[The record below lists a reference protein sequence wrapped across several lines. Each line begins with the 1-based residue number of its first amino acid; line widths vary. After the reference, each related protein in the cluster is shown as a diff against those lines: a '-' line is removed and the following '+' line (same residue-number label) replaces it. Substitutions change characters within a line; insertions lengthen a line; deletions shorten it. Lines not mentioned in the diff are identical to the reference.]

1 MTPLTDRDKR
11 TLRLGALGLA
21 IYLVVFFGVKFV
33 RYLESERTAYANLV
47 LDARLLKQQ
56 WETQQARTELIE
68 KLRKESGVDLSKV
81 PKASLVTK
89 TSEAIQQAAMSGGVK
104 LGPMRE
110 TPGNNSRGELAVVQ
124 LEATGQVQA
133 VLNLIH
139 QMHSLGYPVIIDGI
153 QMKPDPRQ
161 PNMLRLDV
169 DLVILDL
176 DKWQPAKGRT
186 DA

>member
-11 TLRLGALGLA
+11 TVRYAAIGLA
-21 IYLVVFFGVKFV
+21 IYLVVFFSVKLV
-33 RYLESERTAYANLV
+33 RRLENERTAYANLV

-89 TSEAIQQAAMSGGVK
+89 TSEAIQQAAMSGGIK

-110 TPGNNSRGELAVVQ
+110 TPGNHSRGELAVVQ
-124 LEATGQVQA
+124 LEATGQVQGM
-133 VLNLIH
+133 LNLIH
-139 QMHSLGYPVIIDGI
+139 QVQALGYPVIIDGLE
-153 QMKPDPRQ
+153 MKPDPRQ

-176 DKWQPAKGRT
+176 DKWQPAKRRT